1 MHGGIGSAGLPWVN
15 VHIKGEEHMPSAT
28 GFRDLMLMTAFGVGT
43 LVAVSSQAKA
53 GPYAQTNLVSD
64 ISGLAQLTDPAL
76 KNPWGA
82 SETTTSPFW
91 VSDQA
96 TGQSTLYTV
105 QGTNVISESALTVTT
120 ASPTGQVANTTSGF
134 VVNGTTSPA
143 SFIFANLNGTITAW
157 NGTLGHAAGT
167 PSAVEATVAG
177 ASYTGLAIDNTTQQ
191 IYAAND
197 KAGTIDV
204 FNSSFTKET
213 LPVGAFVDPNLP
225 SGLVPFNVQEI
236 NGQLYV
242 TYAPSGRAAQTTAG
256 AGSGVVAVF
265 STNGT
270 FVSQLISGSALASP
284 WGLALAPAVGFG
296 VFSGDLLVGNF
307 SFDDS
312 EINAFNPTTGAF
324 LGSIPIDVGAGDTAG
339 GLWDLTFG
347 NGGSGGSPDVLY
359 FTDGINGEADGLFGA
374 ISAVPEP
381 SSLLLLVPG
390 LAFIAA
396 RRRPVRL
403 LRG

>member
-1 MHGGIGSAGLPWVN
+1 
-15 VHIKGEEHMPSAT
+15 
-28 GFRDLMLMTAFGVGT
+28 MLMTAFGIGT
-43 LVAVSSQAKA
+43 LVAVTSQAKAGPA

-64 ISGLAQLTDPAL
+64 IAGLAELTDPAL
-76 KNPWGA
+76 KNPWGV
-82 SETTTSPFW
+82 SENATSPFW
-91 VSDQA
+91 VSDQ
-96 TGQSTLYTV
+96 GSGESTLYTV
-105 QGTNVISESALTVTT
+105 QGTNVISRSALTVTT
-120 ASPTGQVANTTSGF
+120 ASPTGQVANTTTGF

-167 PSAVEATVAG
+167 PAAVEATVAG
-177 ASYTGLAIDNTTQQ
+177 ASYTGLAIDNATQQ

-204 FNSSFTKET
+204 FSNSFAQVA
-213 LPVGAFVDPNLP
+213 LAAGAFVDPNLP
-225 SGLVPFNVQEI
+225 AGLVPFNVQEI

-242 TYAPSGRAAQTTAG
+242 TYAPSGHTAQTTAAAG
-256 AGSGVVAVF
+256 AGVVAVF
-265 STNGT
+265 TTSGV
-270 FVSQLISGSALASP
+270 FVNQLITGGALASP
-284 WGLALAPAVGFG
+284 WGVALAPAGFG

-312 EINAFNPTTGAF
+312 EINAFNPSTGTL
-324 LGSIPIDVGAGDTAG
+324 LGTIPIDAGLGDTSG

-347 NGGSGGSPDVLY
+347 NGGSGGSPNVLY
-359 FTDGINGEADGLFGA
+359 FTDGINGETDGLLGA

-381 SSLLLLVPG
+381 SSLLLLAPA

-396 RRRPVRL
+396 RRRRPRL
-403 LRG
+403 LCG

>member
-1 MHGGIGSAGLPWVN
+1 
-15 VHIKGEEHMPSAT
+15 MPSAT
-28 GFRDLMLMTAFGVGT
+28 GFRDFMLMTAFGVGT
-43 LVAVSSQAKA
+43 LVALTPQAKA

-64 ISGLAQLTDPAL
+64 ISGLAELTDPAL
-76 KNPWGA
+76 KNPWGV

-96 TGQSTLYTV
+96 SGESTLYTV
-105 QGTNVISESALTVTT
+105 QGTNFISESALTVIS

-157 NGTLGHAAGT
+157 NGSLGHAAGT
-167 PSAVEATVAG
+167 PATVEATVAG
-177 ASYTGLAIDNTTQQ
+177 ASYTGLAIDNATQQ

-204 FNSSFTKET
+204 FNSSFTQVA
-213 LPVGAFVDPNLP
+213 LPAGSFVDPNLP
-225 SGLVPFNVQEI
+225 AGLVPFNVQEI

-242 TYAPSGRAAQTTAG
+242 TYAPSGHAAQTTAA

-265 STNGT
+265 TTNGT
-270 FVSQLISGSALASP
+270 FVSQLITGGALAAP
-284 WGLALAPAVGFG
+284 WGLALAPASFG

-324 LGSIPIDVGAGDTAG
+324 LGTIPIDAGAGDTPG

-359 FTDGINGEADGLFGA
+359 FTDGINGETDGLFGA

-381 SSLLLLVPG
+381 SSLLLLAPA

-396 RRRPVRL
+396 RRRPFRL
-403 LRG
+403 MRG